1 MNIPVE
7 GNYRNLISETLLNIR
22 RRQAQ
27 VKALTEEL
35 EAIALSAASFQN
47 VDLAEFHLDVDK
59 LQFIPRAQPPQP
71 ELVEVKTDGEY
82 PYLGDPNHVVSPEL
96 VVDGYEDHT
105 ALVDPIFAE

>member
-47 VDLAEFHLDVDK
+47 VDLKEFHLDVDRLEFTERPK
-59 LQFIPRAQPPQP
+59 PGPTPEQQIADIEAAHRSEIHQIQAEALQ
-71 ELVEVKTDGEY
+71 G
-82 PYLGDPNHVVSPEL
+82 
-96 VVDGYEDHT
+96 
-105 ALVDPIFAE
+105 